1 MTPTQKRVLDLTS
14 NYIEEH
20 GYSPSDADIAKML
33 RVSQQAVNRTMR
45 RLAER
50 GYITKM
56 KYIPRSVKILK
67 AA

>member
-1 MTPTQKRVLDLTS
+1 MTPTQKRVFDLTS
-14 NYIEEH
+14 NYIKEH

-33 RVSQQAVNRTMR
+33 RVSQQAVNRVMR

-50 GYITKM
+50 GYISKM
-56 KYIPRSVKILK
+56 PYIPRSVKILQ